1 MINVVVLQNSM
12 DLQKSELGSSGKKC
26 ATSTLD
32 GNEAI
37 GVEAEGVLD
46 ITEEE
51 DQEPTTITVMKTEPN
66 VSCVPVVSVTHISYR
81 LYPELPSNVSV
92 CSCETNILLQRMDFE
107 QFLIKEIFIL

>member
-1 MINVVVLQNSM
+1 M
-12 DLQKSELGSSGKKC
+12 DLQKSELGSPSKTC
-26 ATSTLD
+26 ATSTVD

-37 GVEAEGVLD
+37 GVEAERVLD

-51 DQEPTTITVMKTEPN
+51 DQDPTITVIKTEPN

-92 CSCETNILLQRMDFE
+92 CPCEANILL
-107 QFLIKEIFIL
+107 